1 MSQTS
6 KRAPASQEHEVE
18 ERIRDD
24 EDRGDEAKDVV
35 QEDDAIDCKT
45 QHLYCSQR
53 KTLHCFVDTFHS
65 IESVQYM

>member
-1 MSQTS
+1 VSQTA

-18 ERIRDD
+18 ERIRDE

-45 QHLYCSQR
+45 LHLYCSHR
-53 KTLHCFVDTFHS
+53 KTLHCFVDKIHS
-65 IESVQYM
+65 IENVQ

>member
-1 MSQTS
+1 MSQTA

-45 QHLYCSQR
+45 QH
-53 KTLHCFVDTFHS
+53 
-65 IESVQYM
+65 